1 MKNFSCVIL
10 AAGIGSRMNTLM
22 PKPLH
27 KICNVTMIERLIQTV
42 RSQGIKHI
50 VVVVGYGKKRLER
63 VLEANGVYTA
73 EQKRLLGSADAVK
86 AAKKYFKKFKNNI
99 MLLYTDTPLLTKET
113 LTSLSAKHINTNAVC
128 TLLTTDITD
137 PTGYGRILRNDSGE
151 VIDIIEEK
159 DAAPQQKEITEINI
173 GAYCFKKKELFDT
186 IDAIKKNAKKGEF
199 YLTDIVRHFRENA
212 LALAT
217 CTDCPQ
223 EEALGVNSRQDLS
236 AAEKIVRKRKISQL
250 MQQGVT
256 FIDPET
262 AYIDEKVKID
272 KDTIIYPSVYI
283 EGEVTIGKSC
293 HIGPFA
299 KIRGRTKIGDRSTI
313 GNFVEVVRSDI
324 GCDTRI
330 KHHSYIGDG
339 RVGNN
344 VNVGAGAITA
354 NYDGKNKNKTT
365 IKDKAF
371 IGVGAILIAPV
382 TIGKKA
388 MVGAGSVVTRNKNVP
403 DNTTVVGVPAR
414 PIGGPAKPLK
424 GKTK

>member
-10 AAGIGSRMNTLM
+10 AAGIGSRMNTQA
-22 PKPLH
+22 PKSLH

-42 RSQGIKHI
+42 KSQGIKHI
-50 VVVVGYGKKRLER
+50 VVVVGYGKKHLEEI
-63 VLEANGVYTA
+63 LKSNGVYTA

-113 LTSLSAKHINTNAVC
+113 LKLLSAKHINTNAVC
-128 TLLTTDITD
+128 TLLTTNIAD
-137 PTGYGRILRNDSGE
+137 PAGYGRILRNDSGE

-159 DAAPQQKEITEINI
+159 DATAQQKEITEINI

-199 YLTDIVRHFRENA
+199 YLTDIVRHFHETA
-212 LALAT
+212 LTLAT
-217 CTDCPQ
+217 CTDCPKA
-223 EEALGVNSRQDLS
+223 EALGVNSRQDLS

-256 FIDPET
+256 FVDPET

-283 EGEVTIGKSC
+283 EGEVTIGKNC
-293 HIGPFA
+293 RIGPFA
-299 KIRGRTKIGDRSTI
+299 RIRGRTKIGDNSTI
-313 GNFVEVVRSDI
+313 GNFVEVVRSSV

-330 KHHSYIGDG
+330 KHHSYIGDTT
-339 RVGNN
+339 VGNN

-354 NYDGKNKNKTT
+354 NYDGKNKNKTI

-403 DNTTVVGVPAR
+403 DNTTVVGVPA
-414 PIGGPAKPLK
+414 KPLK
-424 GKTK
+424 GKIK